1 VFEPGSRYENVPEAL
16 YVGPDGRELRY
27 KLLRPIPASPAL
39 AEHVV
44 AQGDRLDLL
53 AFRFFGDPEQFWR
66 LCDANGALDPAE
78 LVAEPGRRLV
88 VPAAVR

>member
-1 VFEPGSRYENVPEAL
+1 MFEPGSRYANVPDG
-16 YVGPDGRELRY
+16 VHVRPDGVEVPY
-27 KLLRPIPASPAL
+27 KLLRTIPAAPQL

-44 AQGDRLDLL
+44 APGDRLDLL

-66 LCDANGALDPAE
+66 LCDANRALDPAE

-88 VPAAVR
+88 VPAAVG